1 MADKPI
7 KNIIFDFGGVVVGY
21 DPAGYVKG
29 VFGDAPAARY
39 VLDNFFGNAVIA
51 SLDLGLM
58 SREEAYG
65 PIMAKARADGYGA
78 ELAYVE
84 DHWFEAMMGTKED
97 TAALIGALKRAGYS
111 VYYLTNMPKD
121 LWARFCD
128 RGLKDLFDGGV
139 ASFELHITKPD
150 RRIYEALF
158 ARTGIDPAESVFL
171 DDMERNLRGAEA
183 VGLRTVLF
191 TGAQAAR
198 RALIEM
204 GVRLDA

>member
-21 DPAGYVKG
+21 DPAGYVRS
-29 VFGDAPAARY
+29 VFGDTPAGRY

-65 PIMAKARADGYGA
+65 PIMEKARADGYGA

-84 DHWFEAMMGTKED
+84 EHWFEAMMGTKTD
-97 TAALIGALKRAGYS
+97 TVALADDLKRAGYG

-121 LWARFCD
+121 LWARFCA
-128 RGLKDLFDGGV
+128 RGLKEHFDGGV

-158 ARTGIDPAESVFL
+158 ARVGIDPAESVFL
-171 DDMERNLRGAEA
+171 DDMERNLRGAETL
-183 VGLRTVLF
+183 GLRTVLF
-191 TGAQAAR
+191 TNAGAAR
-198 RALIEM
+198 QALTGL
-204 GVRLDA
+204 GVRLDG